1 LRLPILLFL
10 YQLVPVKLTLFL
22 NIDNE
27 LPVFNNLNPT
37 YVMVPYYAFMSS
49 YITTVTAFDPI
60 NNLFIQNFSI
70 KSQPINPNTAKPYFQ
85 IDSTNG
91 LFVILIDS
99 G

>member
-1 LRLPILLFL
+1 
-10 YQLVPVKLTLFL
+10 
-22 NIDNE
+22 
-27 LPVFNNLNPT
+27 
-37 YVMVPYYAFMSS
+37 MSS
-49 YITTVTAFDPI
+49 YITTITAFDPI

-99 G
+99 D